1 MQAFYADNFD
11 REMGCTEREW
21 LMWLPNAIGA
31 HPHQRVTSAAT
42 VTIGTGQLGLSWR
55 TGEPRVIGMASIP
68 RLLVSFR
75 FKGLDDGQRYLF
87 MKRFDLYMQRG
98 GG

>member
-1 MQAFYADNFD
+1 MQSFYAENFD
-11 REMGCTEREW
+11 RDMGCTEREW
-21 LMWLPNAIGA
+21 LSWLPNAIGA
-31 HPHQRVTSAAT
+31 HSNQLVAQAAL
-42 VTIGTGQLGLSWR
+42 VHIGDGQLDLSWR
-55 TGEPRVIGMASIP
+55 TGEPRVIALVRIP

-75 FKGLDDGQRYLF
+75 FKGLDDVQRYLF

>member
-1 MQAFYADNFD
+1 MQSFYAERFD
-11 REMGCTEREW
+11 REMGCTEAEW
-21 LMWLPNAIGA
+21 LLWLPDAIGEQHWKLQA
-31 HPHQRVTSAAT
+31 NAAG
-42 VTIGTGQLGLSWR
+42 VRIGAGALDLTWR
-55 TGEPRVIGMASIP
+55 TGAPRVIALVRLP

-75 FKGLDDGQRYLF
+75 FAGLDAAQRYAF

>member
-1 MQAFYADNFD
+1 MQSFYAERFD

-21 LMWLPNAIGA
+21 LSWLPNAIGP
-31 HPHQRVTSAAT
+31 HPNQLLHQAAT
-42 VTIGTGQLGLSWR
+42 VKIGDGQLDLTWQ
-55 TGEPRVIGMASIP
+55 TGDPRVIALVSIP

-75 FKGLDDGQRYLF
+75 FKGLDDAVRYLF

>member
-1 MQAFYADNFD
+1 MQSFYPERFD
-11 REMGCTEREW
+11 REMGCTEAEW
-21 LMWLPNAIGA
+21 LMWLPDAIGEQHWKLQA
-31 HPHQRVTSAAT
+31 NAAG
-42 VTIGTGQLGLSWR
+42 VRIGDGALGLTWR
-55 TGEPRVIGMASIP
+55 TGEPRVIALVRIP

-75 FKGLDDGQRYLF
+75 FAGLDAGQRHAF